1 MYQFHVSNMFGKG
14 DSNLSG
20 FRGLLCFDRAY
31 MRLHGF
37 SLSTRFLLP
46 PSSFSFQLS
55 AFPLLPSVFSYFP
68 CRDHQI
74 VC

>member
-31 MRLHGF
+31 MRLLGF
-37 SLSTRFLLP
+37 SLSTLFLLP